1 MAVLLRDA
9 ACPACETR
17 PAAFAPGGEELLQ
30 ALEAR
35 VRGQRLWVGALGGAA
50 AFLIGW
56 MPFLP
61 ALVFFGV
68 YLWLR
73 LGVLNPLSQFLSPH
87 RRLVTRWTAR
97 LLLSALLVLLLV
109 AGLMLSLLPPLAM
122 VGNASLVVLKVWGCT
137 YLITHYLHWQL
148 RREQQGA
155 PVSPLEW
162 LPILGGV
169 GSLLGTCLVLAWL
182 VFRLALLTQGLA
194 GHLVSRM
201 TPTLLSQLF
210 TAAGLAGIRRS
221 WVLLA
226 LGSLGGRFSLP
237 PDM

>member
-1 MAVLLRDA
+1 MAAAAPSHLQELLLAGRCPACAEQVPVAVLLRDA

-17 PAAFAPGGEELLQ
+17 PEAFAPGGEELLQ
-30 ALEAR
+30 TLEAR
-35 VRGQRLWVGALGGAA
+35 VRSQRVWVAVLGGGA

-56 MPFLP
+56 IPLLP

-109 AGLMLSLLPPLAM
+109 AGMLLSLLPPLAM
-122 VGNASLVVLKVWGCT
+122 LGNAALVVLKVLGCT

-148 RREQQGA
+148 RREQRRE
-155 PVSPLEW
+155 PVSSLEW
-162 LPILGGV
+162 LPVIGGV
-169 GSLLGTCLVLAWL
+169 GALLGTSLLLAWL
-182 VFRLALLTQGLA
+182 AYRLALLTQGLA
-194 GHLVSRM
+194 RHLV
-201 TPTLLSQLF
+201 
-210 TAAGLAGIRRS
+210 A
-221 WVLLA
+221 
-226 LGSLGGRFSLP
+226 
-237 PDM
+237 